1 MAGMSAWKCERCGIA
16 PQGDGLHDYCSVCS
30 KNLCD
35 ECMAK
40 GHCGNVPAKSG
51 MEADDAPLSERA
63 FAAARARALKRSP
76 PTEVEVRPED
86 GHPADVSALL
96 LRTLVEAYD
105 AHQRRTGESPEQI
118 AERAGLKRES
128 LLRALRKGRTGE
140 GDAETE
146 TIRKIAEAIGLTWKL
161 EQAPEKP

>member
-1 MAGMSAWKCERCGIA
+1 MKHA
-16 PQGDGLHDYCSVCS
+16 
-30 KNLCD
+30 
-35 ECMAK
+35 
-40 GHCGNVPAKSG
+40 
-51 MEADDAPLSERA
+51 
-63 FAAARARALKRSP
+63 
-76 PTEVEVRPED
+76 EVEPRPED
-86 GHPADVSALL
+86 GQPAEVSAAL
-96 LRTLVEAYD
+96 LRVLAEAYD

-161 EQAPEKP
+161 GPAEKP